1 MVTSVRKCIW
11 WLMGCQGLDPVPHAK
26 QDTHLSVPGPSSHVS
41 RAQWPGRPG
50 IPRTVRHQI
59 PAHNLTSELR
69 EGAALAIR
77 EPRVPGTALIS
88 EGSQEPAHKAAPP
101 WLTTALSPLEI
112 PCALWIRNPMISFC
126 CGPHKSWG
134 PPGQES
140 GLG

>member
-1 MVTSVRKCIW
+1 MQVSENVFGGSW
-11 WLMGCQGLDPVPHAK
+11 AAK
-26 QDTHLSVPGPSSHVS
+26 GWTQHRTPNRTRIPPSQAFFPCEL
-41 RAQWPGRPG
+41 RQWPGRPG
-50 IPRTVRHQI
+50 TPRTVRHQL
-59 PAHNLTSELR
+59 PTHNLTSELG
-69 EGAALAIR
+69 EGAALAVK

-88 EGSQEPAHKAAPP
+88 EWSQGPTHKAASP
-101 WLTTALSPLEI
+101 WLTTARSPLEI